1 MRIAVLL
8 MPAPCRS
15 LARQI
20 DAGRKIGHNA
30 VRFWGILQATLII
43 VIQKELHMTDE
54 ANCCCGGSCG
64 CGGHAD
70 EPEQVY
76 LTREE
81 YIQRLEEYLEDLK
94 AEIEA
99 VNNELAELRQTAD

>member
-1 MRIAVLL
+1 M
-8 MPAPCRS
+8 
-15 LARQI
+15 
-20 DAGRKIGHNA
+20 GHNA
-30 VRFWGILQATLII
+30 VRFWDISRVTLII
-43 VIQKELHMTDE
+43 VILKELQMTEE

-70 EPEQVY
+70 ETERVY

-99 VNNELAELRQTAD
+99 VNGELAELRQAVD